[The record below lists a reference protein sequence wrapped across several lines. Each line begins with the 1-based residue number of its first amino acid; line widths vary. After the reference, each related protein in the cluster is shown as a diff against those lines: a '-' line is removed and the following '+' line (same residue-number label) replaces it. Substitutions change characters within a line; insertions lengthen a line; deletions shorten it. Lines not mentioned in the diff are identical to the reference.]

1 MHDFSDWMINSRFF
15 YPLPAIER
23 LVTHVYNGKE
33 KACAFTICSLLLM
46 SILSN
51 FIVHMCSALQKSTKI
66 LIMEHWRC
74 DVF

>member
-33 KACAFTICSLLLM
+33 KACAFTICTGSLLC
-46 SILSN
+46 
-51 FIVHMCSALQKSTKI
+51 IVYPVKFYCPHVQCSPKKHQTTDYGAL
-66 LIMEHWRC
+66 E
-74 DVF
+74 V

>member
-33 KACAFTICSLLLM
+33 KACAFTICNLLYCL
-46 SILSN
+46 SCQIL
-51 FIVHMCSALQKSTKI
+51 LSTCAVLSKKAPNY
-66 LIMEHWRC
+66 
-74 DVF
+74 